1 MAGTVNKCKTSI
13 LASSPALPNAH
24 RKETPAIPKTLT
36 EIMTSPGFKTEN
48 HALVLGKKKKKTTK
62 CIPLKADERI

>member
-48 HALVLGKKKKKTTK
+48 HALILG
-62 CIPLKADERI
+62 